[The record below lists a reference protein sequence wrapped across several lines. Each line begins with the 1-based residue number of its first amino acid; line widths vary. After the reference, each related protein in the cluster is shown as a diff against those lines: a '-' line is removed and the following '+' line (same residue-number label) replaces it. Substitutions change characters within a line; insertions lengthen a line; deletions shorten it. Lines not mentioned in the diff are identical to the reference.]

1 MSSKYPMVTL
11 PVEGNPP
18 VLYLTAPVSN
28 TNLSSSTVR
37 NAEALNVKVLNVKVP
52 NAETL
57 NVKAPD
63 VEALNVEALNVEVPN
78 LAVPNV
84 TVQRIPTSVA
94 TADSSGATAVAPNAL
109 NGQPEVVTPKA
120 SLDIATFIV
129 NRIAARCE
137 QYMQRSAVVDTD
149 TSFDQLQLDSLAM
162 LEILYELEEE
172 LAITLDPTTLP
183 VMTRVGDLAAAV
195 NRARQSAL

>member
-11 PVEGNPP
+11 PVAANPP
-18 VLYLTAPVSN
+18 ILYLTAPVAN
-28 TNLSSSTVR
+28 ANLSSSTVR
-37 NAEALNVKVLNVKVP
+37 NAEAPNV
-52 NAETL
+52 E
-57 NVKAPD
+57 APD
-63 VEALNVEALNVEVPN
+63 VEVPDVEALNVEVPN
-78 LAVPNV
+78 LEVPNV

-94 TADSSGATAVAPNAL
+94 TIDSSGATAVAPSVL
-109 NGQPEVVTPKA
+109 NGQQEEVTPKA
-120 SLDIATFIV
+120 SLDITTFIV

-137 QYMQRSAVVDTD
+137 QYMQRSVVVDTD